1 MTTEGYF
8 NYPLDVGKIIKGNT
22 LHRISLRESISQHL
36 HLIITSYLGEN
47 LFEPSFG
54 CAIWQYDFD
63 NTITDNR
70 LRDLIKDSLEKAILS
85 QEVRLKGVA
94 IKVIISQSEIN
105 SLAVLKRIKKRVDI
119 EVDAFLVSTNEAFK
133 YFEYFYLGPLS
144 YF

>member
-1 MTTEGYF
+1 MTKQGYF

-22 LHRISLRESISQHL
+22 LQRISLRESISQHL
-36 HLIITSYLGEN
+36 HLIITSYIGEN

-63 NTITDNR
+63 NTVTDVR
-70 LRDLIKDSLEKAILS
+70 LRDLIKDSLVEAIVT
-85 QEVRLKGVA
+85 QETRIKGLDV
-94 IKVIISQSEIN
+94 KVIISQSEIN

-119 EVDAFLVSTNEAFK
+119 EINASLVSTSEEFR